1 MELTEHDRNRSVITI
16 FTNELPEIINSRA
29 GTGKLRITWKEEKQ
43 IREIFGGGRK
53 IGYTNIKESG
63 IIKARYIKIHYS
75 KTGTHAV
82 PYSAGE
88 KT

>member
-1 MELTEHDRNRSVITI
+1 MELTEHGRDRSVMTI
-16 FTNELPEIINSRA
+16 FTDELPEIINSRA
-29 GTGKLRITWKEEKQ
+29 GTGKLRITREEETH
-43 IREIFGGGRK
+43 ICEIFGDGRK